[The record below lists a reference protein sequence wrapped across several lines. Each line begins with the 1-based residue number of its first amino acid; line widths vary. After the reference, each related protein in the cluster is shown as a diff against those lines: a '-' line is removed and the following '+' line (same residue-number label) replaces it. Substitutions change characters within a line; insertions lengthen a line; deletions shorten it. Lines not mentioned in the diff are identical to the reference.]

1 MSEEIALRAIIPTMS
16 QIIGLA
22 CMVTPD
28 KEKPAMCGFVIL
40 LEVMEV
46 VASELHPECHQR
58 NRRHPRSCVG

>member
-28 KEKPAMCGFVIL
+28 KEKPAMCGFV
-40 LEVMEV
+40 M
-46 VASELHPECHQR
+46 
-58 NRRHPRSCVG
+58 RRMG